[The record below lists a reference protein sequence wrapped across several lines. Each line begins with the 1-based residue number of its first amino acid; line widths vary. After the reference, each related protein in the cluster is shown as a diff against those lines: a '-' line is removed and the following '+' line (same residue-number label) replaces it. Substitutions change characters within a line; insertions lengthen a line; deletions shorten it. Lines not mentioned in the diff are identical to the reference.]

1 MLLVKATGSTVQQY
15 PYSIGLL
22 RKENPNT
29 SFPKQ
34 VSAEDMASFN
44 VYPVTEV
51 TPTVS
56 DTQKLV
62 KVWTPTLVGGDW
74 VLAHEAV
81 DLTSEDI
88 AEATAVLAAN
98 MREER
103 NKRLAGVTT
112 SKADNEAAFTASE
125 LAKVAAAA
133 REKRDGLLAA
143 TDFYALSDVSMSEA
157 MTTYRSDLRAVPAQ
171 SEFPTTISWP
181 TAP

>member
-1 MLLVKATGSTVQQY
+1 MLLIKATGSTVQQY

-22 RKENPNT
+22 RKDNPNT

-34 VSAEDMASFN
+34 VSSADMAAFN
-44 VYPVTEV
+44 AYPVTE
-51 TPTVS
+51 TFPTVG
-56 DTQKLV
+56 DGQHLV
-62 KVWTPTLVGGDW
+62 KVWTPTLVDGEW

-98 MREER
+98 
-103 NKRLAGVTT
+103 
-112 SKADNEAAFTASE
+112 
-125 LAKVAAAA
+125 A

-171 SEFPTTISWP
+171 SEFPTTINWP

>member
-1 MLLVKATGSTVQQY
+1 MLLVKATNDTVEQY
-15 PYSIGLL
+15 PYSVGLL

-51 TPTVS
+51 TPTVA

-62 KVWTPTLVGGDW
+62 KVWTPTLVDGAW

-81 DLTSEDI
+81 DLTSDDI

-98 MREER
+98 AREER
-103 NKRLAGVTT
+103 DA
-112 SKADNEAAFTASE
+112 
-125 LAKVAAAA
+125 
-133 REKRDGLLAA
+133 LLAA
-143 TDFYALSDVSMSEA
+143 TDFYALSDVVMTSD
-157 MTTYRSDLRAVPAQ
+157 MTTYRSDLRSVPTL
-171 SEFPTTISWP
+171 SGFPSDFTWP

>member
-1 MLLVKATGSTVQQY
+1 MLLIKATNDTVEQY
-15 PYSIGLL
+15 PYSVGLL

-34 VSAEDMASFN
+34 VSASDMASFN

-62 KVWTPTLVGGDW
+62 KVWTPTLVDGAW

-81 DLTSEDI
+81 DLTSDDI

-98 MREER
+98 
-103 NKRLAGVTT
+103 
-112 SKADNEAAFTASE
+112 
-125 LAKVAAAA
+125 A
-133 REKRDGLLAA
+133 REQRDALLAA
-143 TDFYALSDVSMSEA
+143 TDFYALSDVVMTSD
-157 MTTYRSDLRAVPAQ
+157 MTTYRSDLRAVPDQ
-171 SEFPTTISWP
+171 ENFPSAITWP

>member
-1 MLLVKATGSTVQQY
+1 MLLLKANGSTVEQY
-15 PYSIGLL
+15 PYSMGLL
-22 RKENPNT
+22 RKDNPNT

-34 VSAEDMASFN
+34 VSASDMAAFN

-62 KVWTPTLVGGDW
+62 KVWTPTLVGGEW

-81 DLTSEDI
+81 DLTSDDI

-98 MREER
+98 
-103 NKRLAGVTT
+103 
-112 SKADNEAAFTASE
+112 
-125 LAKVAAAA
+125 A
-133 REKRDGLLAA
+133 REQRDKLLSA
-143 TDFYALSDVSMSEA
+143 TDFYALSDVVMTSE

-171 SEFPTTISWP
+171 SDFPTTITWP

>member
-1 MLLVKATGSTVQQY
+1 MLLIKATGSTVQQY

-22 RKENPNT
+22 RKDNPNT

-34 VSAEDMASFN
+34 VSAADMASFN

-51 TPTVS
+51 TPTVA

-62 KVWTPTLVGGDW
+62 KVWTPTLVSGDW

-81 DLTSEDI
+81 DLTSDDI

-98 MREER
+98 AREE
-103 NKRLAGVTT
+103 
-112 SKADNEAAFTASE
+112 
-125 LAKVAAAA
+125 
-133 REKRDGLLAA
+133 RDGLLAA
-143 TDFYALSDVSMSEA
+143 TDFYALSDVVMTSE
-157 MTTYRSDLRAVPAQ
+157 MTTYRSDLRAVPTLNG
-171 SEFPTTISWP
+171 FPNDFEWP

>member
-1 MLLVKATGSTVQQY
+1 MLLVKATNNTVQQY
-15 PYSIGLL
+15 PYSVGLL

-34 VSAEDMASFN
+34 VSAEDMAAFN

-62 KVWTPTLVGGDW
+62 KVWTPTLVGGEW

-81 DLTSEDI
+81 DLTSDDI

-98 MREER
+98 
-103 NKRLAGVTT
+103 
-112 SKADNEAAFTASE
+112 
-125 LAKVAAAA
+125 A
-133 REKRDGLLAA
+133 REQRDKLLSA
-143 TDFYALSDVSMSEA
+143 TDFYALSDVVMTSE

-171 SEFPTTISWP
+171 SDFPTTITWP

>member
-1 MLLVKATGSTVQQY
+1 MLLLKANGSTVEQY
-15 PYSIGLL
+15 PYSVGLL

-81 DLTSEDI
+81 DLTSDDI

-98 MREER
+98 
-103 NKRLAGVTT
+103 
-112 SKADNEAAFTASE
+112 
-125 LAKVAAAA
+125 A
-133 REKRDGLLAA
+133 REQRDALLAA

-157 MTTYRSDLRAVPAQ
+157 MTTYRSDLRAVPTLNG
-171 SEFPTTISWP
+171 FPSDFTWP

>member
-1 MLLVKATGSTVQQY
+1 MLLLKANGSTVEQY
-15 PYSIGLL
+15 PYSVGLL

-34 VSAEDMASFN
+34 VSAADMAAFN
-44 VYPVTEV
+44 VYPVTE
-51 TPTVS
+51 TFPTVS

-81 DLTSEDI
+81 DLTSDDI

-98 MREER
+98 
-103 NKRLAGVTT
+103 
-112 SKADNEAAFTASE
+112 
-125 LAKVAAAA
+125 A
-133 REKRDGLLAA
+133 REQRDALLAA

-157 MTTYRSDLRAVPAQ
+157 MTTYRSDLRAVPTLNG
-171 SEFPTTISWP
+171 FPSDFTWP

>member
-1 MLLVKATGSTVQQY
+1 MLLIKATGSTVEQY

-22 RKENPNT
+22 RKDNPNT

-34 VSAEDMASFN
+34 VSAADMASFN

-51 TPTVS
+51 TPTVA

-62 KVWTPTLVGGDW
+62 KVWTPTLVSGDW

-81 DLTSEDI
+81 DLTLDDI

-98 MREER
+98 AREE
-103 NKRLAGVTT
+103 
-112 SKADNEAAFTASE
+112 
-125 LAKVAAAA
+125 
-133 REKRDGLLAA
+133 RDGLLAA
-143 TDFYALSDVSMSEA
+143 TDFYALSDVVMTSE
-157 MTTYRSDLRAVPAQ
+157 MTTYRSDLRSVPTL
-171 SEFPTTISWP
+171 SGFPSDFEWP

>member
-1 MLLVKATGSTVQQY
+1 MLLVKATNNTVQQY

-22 RKENPNT
+22 RKDNPNT

-34 VSAEDMASFN
+34 VSAADMASFN

-62 KVWTPTLVGGDW
+62 KVWTPTLVGGEW

-81 DLTSEDI
+81 DLTSDDI

-98 MREER
+98 AREER
-103 NKRLAGVTT
+103 DA
-112 SKADNEAAFTASE
+112 
-125 LAKVAAAA
+125 
-133 REKRDGLLAA
+133 LLAA
-143 TDFYALSDVSMSEA
+143 TDFYALSDVVMTSE
-157 MTTYRSDLRAVPAQ
+157 MTTYRSDLRSVPDQ
-171 SEFPTTISWP
+171 ENFPSAITWP

>member
-1 MLLVKATGSTVQQY
+1 MLLIKATGSTVEQY

-51 TPTVS
+51 TPTVA

-62 KVWTPTLVGGDW
+62 KVWTPTLVGGEW

-81 DLTSEDI
+81 DLTSDDI

-98 MREER
+98 AREER
-103 NKRLAGVTT
+103 DA
-112 SKADNEAAFTASE
+112 
-125 LAKVAAAA
+125 
-133 REKRDGLLAA
+133 LLAA

>member
-1 MLLVKATGSTVQQY
+1 MLLIKATNDTVQKY
-15 PYSIGLL
+15 PYSVGLL

-34 VSAEDMASFN
+34 VSAEDMAAFN

-103 NKRLAGVTT
+103 NKRLA
-112 SKADNEAAFTASE
+112 
-125 LAKVAAAA
+125 
-133 REKRDGLLAA
+133 A
-143 TDFYALSDVSMSEA
+143 TDWTSSSDVTMSAE
-157 MTTYRSDLRAVPAQ
+157 MRTYRASLRDVPAQ
-171 SEFPTTISWP
+171 ENFPTVTWP
-181 TAP
+181 TEVTA

>member
-1 MLLVKATGSTVQQY
+1 MLLVKATNNTVQQY
-15 PYSIGLL
+15 PYSVGLL

-34 VSAEDMASFN
+34 VSAADMASFN

-62 KVWTPTLVGGDW
+62 KVWTPTLVGGEW

-81 DLTSEDI
+81 DLTSDDI

-98 MREER
+98 
-103 NKRLAGVTT
+103 
-112 SKADNEAAFTASE
+112 
-125 LAKVAAAA
+125 A
-133 REKRDGLLAA
+133 REQRDGLLAA
-143 TDFYALSDVSMSEA
+143 TDFYALSDVVMTSD
-157 MTTYRSDLRAVPAQ
+157 MTTYRSDLRDISDQENFPSAVN
-171 SEFPTTISWP
+171 WP

>member
-1 MLLVKATGSTVQQY
+1 MLLVKATNDTVQQY
-15 PYSIGLL
+15 PYSVGLL

-34 VSAEDMASFN
+34 VSAADMAAFN

-51 TPTVS
+51 TPTVA

-81 DLTSEDI
+81 DLTSDDI

-98 MREER
+98 AREER
-103 NKRLAGVTT
+103 DA
-112 SKADNEAAFTASE
+112 
-125 LAKVAAAA
+125 
-133 REKRDGLLAA
+133 LLAA

>member
-1 MLLVKATGSTVQQY
+1 MLLIKATGSTVQQY

-34 VSAEDMASFN
+34 VSAADMAAFN

-81 DLTSEDI
+81 DLTSDDI

-98 MREER
+98 
-103 NKRLAGVTT
+103 
-112 SKADNEAAFTASE
+112 
-125 LAKVAAAA
+125 A

-157 MTTYRSDLRAVPAQ
+157 MTTYRSDLRSVPTL
-171 SEFPTTISWP
+171 SGFPSDFTWP